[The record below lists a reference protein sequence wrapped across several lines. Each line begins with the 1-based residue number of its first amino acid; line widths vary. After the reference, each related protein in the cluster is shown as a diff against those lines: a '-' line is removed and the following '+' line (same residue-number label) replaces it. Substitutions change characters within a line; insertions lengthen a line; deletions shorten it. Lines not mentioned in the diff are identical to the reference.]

1 MTKNMNDAAPPM
13 GSESNAPSTSPITQS
28 ATATPMPI
36 RPPRRRI
43 ARRVATTPPGIATRR
58 DDDDDDG
65 AGTTPSYDGQ
75 VRRKRHRWSL
85 SVRLTVCAL
94 ALWGV
99 LLANEER
106 VWARAASPIVG
117 ACEGIAELK
126 TDPRI
131 VMNGTAVVLSLQGV
145 RYQVNAYGPPGWL
158 LQRRLAGERVWVSGT
173 CGALTG
179 RFVRSARIAHIVG
192 RLSLTEVSE
201 EFSDGSPLVRAAN
214 RMRRT
219 MVRGVS
225 AMSPDIRALFT
236 GLVIGDDRDQ
246 PRDMIMNFRASGLS
260 HLTAVSGQNVSFLLV
275 VVSPLLNR
283 LSKQWSFVLTMLLLL
298 WFVILTRA
306 EPSVVRAAFMA
317 GVVALNGFI
326 GRPQNA
332 RAVLAATVIALL
344 VIDPILAWSVGF
356 ALSVGATAG
365 LAWFSARIG
374 SVVRGR
380 GVVAATLAAQV
391 GTAPIS
397 LIVFGS
403 LPVVSLLANPLVI
416 GVAGMVM
423 MAGVPLALLSGI
435 VSPLVAP
442 MSWVLSIPVAY
453 VNFVAGAAARLSPP
467 PFVNMALWLLVPC
480 VLWIRHRRQSDAHSL

>member
-1 MTKNMNDAAPPM
+1 M
-13 GSESNAPSTSPITQS
+13 S
-28 ATATPMPI
+28 
-36 RPPRRRI
+36 PPRRRI
-43 ARRVATTPPGIATRR
+43 ARRVATTPPGISTRR
-58 DDDDDDG
+58 DGDDEDG
-65 AGTTPSYDGQ
+65 DGTSPSYDGQ

-85 SVRLTVCAL
+85 SVRLTACAL
-94 ALWGV
+94 ALWAV

-106 VWARAASPIVG
+106 VWARAASPVVG
-117 ACEGIAELK
+117 TCEGIAEVK

-173 CGALTG
+173 CGPLTG

-192 RLSLTEVSE
+192 RLSPTEVSE
-201 EFSDGSPLVRAAN
+201 EFSDGSPLARAAN

-246 PRDMIMNFRASGLS
+246 PREMILNFRASGLS
-260 HLTAVSGQNVSFLLV
+260 HLTAVSGQNVSYLLV
-275 VVSPLLNR
+275 VVSPLINR
-283 LSKQWSFVLTMLLLL
+283 LSKQWQFVLTMLLLL
-298 WFVILTRA
+298 WFVMLTRA

-317 GVVALNGFI
+317 GVVALNGYV

-344 VIDPILAWSVGF
+344 VIDPMLAWSVGF

-365 LAWFSARIG
+365 LAWLSARIG

-380 GVVAATLAAQV
+380 GVLAATLAAQV

-397 LIVFGS
+397 LLVFGS
-403 LPVVSLLANPLVI
+403 LPVVSLVANPLVI

-423 MAGVPLALLSGI
+423 MAGVPLALVSGI
-435 VSPLVAP
+435 VTPLAVP
-442 MSWVLSIPVAY
+442 MSWILSIPVTY
-453 VNFVAGAAARLSPP
+453 VNAVAALAAHLSPP
-467 PFVNMALWLLVPC
+467 PIVNMTLWFVVVGALWTL
-480 VLWIRHRRQSDAHSL
+480 HRRRSDAHSL